1 MKLDLDFRR
10 ETSTYSS
17 HGLHAFAARF
27 PPQLPG
33 VFIERFTK
41 PGEVVLDPMNGSGT
55 TTLEAYLRG
64 RRALGCDID
73 PLAVRIA
80 RVKTTPVPFDLPRIA
95 GSLVKNAKD
104 YLEEGAAI
112 RKCLDD
118 RFDEKT
124 RQFIDYWFFPE
135 TQRELT
141 ALLLAMEDHPS
152 GSPAREL
159 AEVVFSGIIV
169 TKSGGVSRA
178 RDLAH
183 TRPHLDSAKARRDAI
198 KDFGQRLAKFT
209 PAIAAL
215 PDQTLRAGIVQC
227 SVRQLAIR
235 DESVDLIVT
244 SPPYANAIDYVRAN
258 KFSLVWL
265 GQSVSRLGQL
275 RGRYIGSEA
284 TRATVMGPLTPST
297 EDVLCSLN
305 ALDPRKAAVLRKY
318 YLEMREALREMSRV
332 LVPGH
337 RAVLVVGTSTMR
349 GLDVRTPGC
358 LADIA
363 EHDAGFEVENVLRRS
378 LDRDRR
384 MMPFAKGKTLIERRM
399 ATEEVIVLKKPPG
412 TSVR

>member
-1 MKLDLDFRR
+1 M
-10 ETSTYSS
+10 
-17 HGLHAFAARF
+17 
-27 PPQLPG
+27 
-33 VFIERFTK
+33 
-41 PGEVVLDPMNGSGT
+41 PGETVLDPMNGSGT

-80 RVKTTPVPFDLPRIA
+80 RVKTTPLPCDLLRLA
-95 GSLVKNAKD
+95 GSLVKNARAQ
-104 YLEEGAAI
+104 LEGSAAI

-124 RQFIDYWFFPE
+124 RQFIDYWFYPE
-135 TQRELT
+135 TQRELA

-152 GSPAREL
+152 GSAVREL

-183 TRPHLDSAKARRDAI
+183 TRPHLDLTKARRDAI
-198 KDFGQRLAKFT
+198 KDFGQRMAKFAQSFAT
-209 PAIAAL
+209 L
-215 PDQTLRAGIVQC
+215 PDHFPRPGIVQC
-227 SVRQLAIR
+227 SARQLAIR

-265 GQSVSRLGQL
+265 GQSVTCLGRL

-284 TRATVMGPLTPST
+284 TRATVMGPLTSST
-297 EDVLCSLN
+297 EAVLCDLK
-305 ALDPRKAAVLRKY
+305 ALDRKKGAVLRKY
-318 YLEMREALREMSRV
+318 YIEMREVLREMSRV
-332 LVPGH
+332 LVPGRH
-337 RAVLVVGTSTMR
+337 AVLVVGTSTMR
-349 GLDVRTPGC
+349 GMDVKTPGC

-384 MMPFAKGKTLIERRM
+384 MMPFSKGKTLIERRM
-399 ATEEVIVLKKPPG
+399 ATEEVIVLKKPD
-412 TSVR
+412 